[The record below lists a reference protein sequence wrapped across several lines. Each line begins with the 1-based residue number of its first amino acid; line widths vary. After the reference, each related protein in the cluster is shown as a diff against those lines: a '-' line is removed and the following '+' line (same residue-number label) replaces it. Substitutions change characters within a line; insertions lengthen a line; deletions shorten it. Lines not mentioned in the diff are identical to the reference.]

1 MSSIGKM
8 QIIKSTWNGRETF
21 KLIPL
26 ESNCVYNEGI
36 FDLDNKV
43 LALIGKERKQ
53 SMHMVPKLNE
63 FGDLN
68 RLKVGKRDNGKDYAE
83 ERKTVETF
91 YEYYLENADDIRE
104 FLALVAVKAV
114 DVEQYLNAP
123 AALQQPTSSILTG
136 I

>member
-8 QIIKSTWNGRETF
+8 QVIKSTWNGRETF

-26 ESNCVYNEGI
+26 ESTCVYNEGI

-63 FGDLN
+63 FGDLC
-68 RLKVGKRDNGKDYAE
+68 RLKIGKRDNGKDYSE

-91 YEYYLENADDIRE
+91 YEYYLENAEDIKA
-104 FLALVAVKAV
+104 FLELVAVTPVNV
-114 DVEQYLNAP
+114 DQYLNASSAP
-123 AALQQPTSSILTG
+123 QPPTSSILTG